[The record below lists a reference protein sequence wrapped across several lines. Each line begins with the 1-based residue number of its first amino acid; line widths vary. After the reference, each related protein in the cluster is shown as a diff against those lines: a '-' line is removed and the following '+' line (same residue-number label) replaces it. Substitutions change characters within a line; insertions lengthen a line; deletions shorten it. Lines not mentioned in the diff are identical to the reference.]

1 MELVD
6 LLMASRL
13 SGAAYTAASPSVTV
27 WILLCGAEAR
37 ANAQRLNL
45 TLAKLPGHGTRTSKR
60 LRVAST
66 GVVYDRQ
73 RPTCS
78 SSGAPSGYAEPV
90 RAAFRS
96 KVCEG

>member
-6 LLMASRL
+6 LPMASRL
-13 SGAAYTAASPSVTV
+13 SGAAYIAASPSGTV
-27 WILLCGAEAR
+27 WILLCAAEAR

-45 TLAKLPGHGTRTSKR
+45 
-60 LRVAST
+60 AST
-66 GVVYDRQ
+66 SVVYDRQ

-78 SSGAPSGYAEPV
+78 SSERRAANAEPV

-96 KVCEG
+96 KACGG